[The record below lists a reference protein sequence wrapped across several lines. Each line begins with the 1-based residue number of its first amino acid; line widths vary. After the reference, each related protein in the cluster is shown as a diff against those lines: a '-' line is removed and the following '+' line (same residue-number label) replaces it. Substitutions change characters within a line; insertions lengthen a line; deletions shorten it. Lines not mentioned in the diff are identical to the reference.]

1 MVWPL
6 LLFIAALAYF
16 VVKVRK
22 LEATANALRYRL
34 ALCYSDQEQRNKAHA
49 KEIEKERALTKAAID
64 ELSNYPT
71 PLDISACVEEM
82 DRLEVEDLLAEID
95 EEERLR

>member
-1 MVWPL
+1 MLWPL
-6 LLFIAALAYF
+6 LLFVATFIYF
-16 VVKVRK
+16 VWKVRG
-22 LEATANALRYRL
+22 LEATARILRNRL

-49 KEIEKERALTKAAID
+49 KEIERERALTKAAID

-95 EEERLR
+95 EENFN